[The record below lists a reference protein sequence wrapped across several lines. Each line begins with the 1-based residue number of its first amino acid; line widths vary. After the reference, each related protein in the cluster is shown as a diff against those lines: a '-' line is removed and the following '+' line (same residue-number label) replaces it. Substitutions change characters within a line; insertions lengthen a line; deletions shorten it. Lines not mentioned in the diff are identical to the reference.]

1 MTTNNNI
8 KVFSGSSNPV
18 LTQKI
23 CDYLGIPVG
32 GANIE
37 KFPDGEKIIK
47 CEDDVRGRDCF
58 VVQSGC
64 EPVDENIIE
73 LLIFLDCLKRASA
86 RRVTAVIPYF
96 GYARQDR
103 KDEGRV
109 PITAKL
115 ISNLITTAG
124 ADRVLAMD
132 LHAAQLQ
139 GFFDIPMDHL
149 FAEPVLTNYFR
160 TKKFTDLTVV
170 SPDVGN
176 IKRAARYVEHLN
188 GELAIIHKR
197 RLSSKEVQCGAIIGN
212 VKGKDV
218 LMCDDIISTAG
229 TVCSAAKLVK
239 EQGAN
244 KVYVGAT
251 HALFADK
258 AIEKIKNSPID
269 EVVVTDTIPLKE
281 EAKQLDNIKVLSV
294 SSILGE
300 AIKRI
305 HSNESI
311 SSMFKINK
319 MR

>member
-1 MTTNNNI
+1 MANNSDI
-8 KVFSGSSNPV
+8 KIFSGSSNPN
-18 LTQKI
+18 LTEKI
-23 CDYLGIPVG
+23 CDYLGLPVG
-32 GANIE
+32 SAKIE

-47 CEDDVRGRDCF
+47 CEDDVRGKDCF

-64 EPVDENIIE
+64 EPVDEHIIE
-73 LLIFLDCLKRASA
+73 LLIFLDCLRRASA
-86 RRVTAVIPYF
+86 KRITAVIPYF

-103 KDEGRV
+103 KDEGRT

-139 GFFDIPMDHL
+139 GFFDIPVDHL
-149 FAEPVLTNYFR
+149 FAEPVLTKYFN
-160 TKKFTDLTVV
+160 TKKFKNLTVV

-197 RLSSKEVQCGAIIGN
+197 RLNSKEVQCGAIIGT
-212 VKGKDV
+212 VKDRDV

-229 TVCSAAKLVK
+229 TMCTAAKLVK

-244 KVYVGAT
+244 KICIGAT
-251 HALFADK
+251 HGVFADK

-269 EVVVTDTIPLKE
+269 EVVVTDTIPLKP
-281 EAKQLDNIKVLSV
+281 EAQKLPNIKVLSV
-294 SSILGE
+294 APILGE

-311 SSMFKINK
+311 SAMFKI
-319 MR
+319 

>member
-1 MTTNNNI
+1 MNNDI
-8 KVFSGSSNPV
+8 KIFSGSSNPA
-18 LTQKI
+18 LAQKI

-32 GANIE
+32 SAKIE

-64 EPVDENIIE
+64 DPVDEHIVE

-86 RRVTAVIPYF
+86 KRVTAVLPYF

-139 GFFDIPMDHL
+139 GFFDIPVDHL
-149 FAEPVLTNYFR
+149 FAEPVLTKYFI
-160 TKKFTDLTVV
+160 TKKFTNLAVV

-212 VKGKDV
+212 VAGKDV
-218 LMCDDIISTAG
+218 VMCDDIISTAG
-229 TVCSAAKLVK
+229 TMCSAARLVK
-239 EQGAN
+239 EHGAN
-244 KVYVGAT
+244 KVYIGAT
-251 HALFADK
+251 HGLFADK
-258 AIEKIKNSPID
+258 AVEKIKNSPID
-269 EVVVTDTIPLKE
+269 EIVVTDTIPLKP
-281 EAKQLDNIKVLSV
+281 EARQLGNIKVLTV
-294 SSILGE
+294 SNILGE

-305 HSNESI
+305 HNNESI
-311 SSMFKINK
+311 SAMFKL
-319 MR
+319 

>member
-1 MTTNNNI
+1 MKNKI
-8 KVFSGSSNPV
+8 KVFSGSSNPE
-18 LTQKI
+18 LTKKI
-23 CDYLGIPVG
+23 CEYLGIPVG
-32 GANIE
+32 CAHIE

-47 CEDDVRGRDCF
+47 CEDDVRGKDCF

-86 RRVTAVIPYF
+86 MRVTAVIPYF

-103 KDEGRV
+103 KDEGRT

-149 FAEPVLTNYFR
+149 FAEPVLTKYFN
-160 TKKFTDLTVV
+160 TKKFKDLTVV

-197 RLSSKEVQCGAIIGN
+197 RLSSKEVQCGAIIGT
-212 VKGKDV
+212 VKGRDV
-218 LMCDDIISTAG
+218 LMCDDMISTAG

-244 KVYVGAT
+244 KIYVGAT
-251 HALFADK
+251 HGVFSDSAV
-258 AIEKIKNSPID
+258 EKIKKAPID
-269 EVVVTDTIPLKE
+269 EIIVTDTIPLKA
-281 EAKQLDNIKVLSV
+281 EAAALPNIKVLTV
-294 SSILGE
+294 SNILGE

-305 HSNESI
+305 YSNESI
-311 SSMFKINK
+311 SAMF
-319 MR
+319 RL

>member
-1 MTTNNNI
+1 MATSNDI
-8 KVFSGSSNPV
+8 KVFSGSSNPD
-18 LTQKI
+18 LTEKI
-23 CDYLGIPVG
+23 CEYLGIPVG
-32 GANIE
+32 SANIE

-47 CEDDVRGRDCF
+47 CEDDVRGKDCF

-64 EPVDENIIE
+64 EPVDEHIIE
-73 LLIFLDCLKRASA
+73 LLIFLDCLRRASA
-86 RRVTAVIPYF
+86 KRITAVIPYF

-103 KDEGRV
+103 KDEGRT

-139 GFFDIPMDHL
+139 GFFDIPVDHL
-149 FAEPVLTNYFR
+149 FAEPVLTTYFNK
-160 TKKFTDLTVV
+160 KKFNNLTVV

-212 VKGKDV
+212 VKGRDV

-229 TVCSAAKLVK
+229 TMCSAAKLVK

-244 KVYVGAT
+244 KIYIGAT
-251 HALFADK
+251 HGLFADQ
-258 AIEKIKNSPID
+258 AIEKIKNAPID
-269 EVVVTDTIPLKE
+269 EVVVTDTIPLKP
-281 EAKQLDNIKVLSV
+281 EAKKLPNIKVLSV
-294 SSILGE
+294 STILGE

-311 SSMFKINK
+311 SAMFKL
-319 MR
+319 